1 MHNKQ
6 PKGENKSEISL
17 TLNVQNNKYQTREK
31 YNLMEGVK
39 KIIHLI

>member
-17 TLNVQNNKYQTREK
+17 TLNVQNKYQTQEK
-31 YNLMEGVK
+31 YNLMEGIK
-39 KIIHLI
+39 